1 MYENVINEM
10 LQTLGHVRLNMQ
22 GSRREWSVNNTHE
35 NKHMFSQMSDKNV
48 FSNFSD
54 MFLKF
59 NWFE

>member
-1 MYENVINEM
+1 M

-48 FSNFSD
+48 FNNFSD